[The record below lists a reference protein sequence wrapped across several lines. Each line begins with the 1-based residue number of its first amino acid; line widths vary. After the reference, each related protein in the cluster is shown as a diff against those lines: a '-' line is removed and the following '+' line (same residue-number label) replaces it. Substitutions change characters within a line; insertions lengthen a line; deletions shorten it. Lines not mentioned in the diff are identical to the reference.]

1 MTYAEM
7 YAYSIGQCGIKPD
20 EYWRL
25 TEAETIGIIAG
36 HQRLESYD
44 AEKFRNV
51 FDAIIKGNGA
61 KGDVKTFW
69 PLPTDYDGAKAVTKE
84 YIENR
89 NKAAMEFAKKM
100 GIFTDN

>member
-1 MTYAEM
+1 MTYSET
-7 YAYSIGQCGIKPD
+7 YAYCIGQCGIKPD

-25 TEAETIGIIAG
+25 SAAETIGIIAG

-44 AEKFRNV
+44 AEKLRNIYG
-51 FDAIIKGNGA
+51 AMIRYMGA
-61 KGDVKTFW
+61 KGDVRTFW
-69 PLPTDYDGAKAVTKE
+69 PLPTDYDGEKIVTKE

-100 GIFTDN
+100 GIFKK